1 MEKGE
6 LDQEVVLW
14 FQVVTEVVTVL
25 TVVVWQYSNGFHVGI
40 KVDIG
45 GAVGDDC
52 GCGVDSIWRLRRYNR
67 KEVNGEGKDGRRR
80 EGWRRGEGEGTC

>member
-25 TVVVWQYSNGFHVGI
+25 TVVVW
-40 KVDIG
+40 
-45 GAVGDDC
+45 
-52 GCGVDSIWRLRRYNR
+52 
-67 KEVNGEGKDGRRR
+67 
-80 EGWRRGEGEGTC
+80 